1 MKYNVLFTYTK
12 VKEDVIEAS
21 SVDEAKEKWEE
32 DLKFISTYTDDNKK
46 TIVGSFAR
54 SI

>member
-21 SVDEAKEKWEE
+21 SVDEVKEKWEAMGYDAE
-32 DLKFISTYTDDNKK
+32 LFLIRDEQGNETVFD
-46 TIVGSFAR
+46 
-54 SI
+54 